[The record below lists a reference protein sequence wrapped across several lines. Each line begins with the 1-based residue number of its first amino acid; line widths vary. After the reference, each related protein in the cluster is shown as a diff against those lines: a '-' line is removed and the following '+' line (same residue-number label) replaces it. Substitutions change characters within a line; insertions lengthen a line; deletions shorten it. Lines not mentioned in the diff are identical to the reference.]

1 MSVRKFS
8 EIIWKQQK
16 AKGKLIFK
24 NYDKTHKRHVSDYQS
39 TWKIND
45 KKFRSAIILCGGKG
59 TRLGSIGKKFPK
71 TLVKIQGRDTL
82 VYNKYFKKE

>member
-59 TRLGSIGKKFPK
+59 TTRFYRQKFPK
-71 TLVKIQGRDTL
+71 TLVKIQGRR
-82 VYNKYFKKE
+82 YFGI

>member
-45 KKFRSAIILCGGKG
+45 KKI
-59 TRLGSIGKKFPK
+59 
-71 TLVKIQGRDTL
+71 
-82 VYNKYFKKE
+82 